1 MKKNLGSAERRH
13 WSSKIWIDH
22 TRAWTLGKGHHK
34 HNKFGSEC
42 KLVVQDP
49 LEIDPSGG
57 PRKLPWTIPISKYF
71 LKNNN
76 KNKKQVKSGRC
87 TLNYN
92 TTYTAK
98 ET

>member
-13 WSSKIWIDH
+13 WSSKIWIDQ

-49 LEIDPSGG
+49 LEIDPSGDQENSLG
-57 PRKLPWTIPISKYF
+57 QQYQFQNILKIIIIKL
-71 LKNNN
+71 
-76 KNKKQVKSGRC
+76 KSRWRVVVVH
-87 TLNYN
+87 
-92 TTYTAK
+92 
-98 ET
+98 

>member
-49 LEIDPSGG
+49 LEIDPSGDQENSLG
-57 PRKLPWTIPISKYF
+57 QYQFQNIF
-71 LKNNN
+71 
-76 KNKKQVKSGRC
+76 KKIIIKIKSRWRVVVVH
-87 TLNYN
+87 
-92 TTYTAK
+92 
-98 ET
+98 